1 MRCLSKRDKKES
13 FVDDG
18 RVIADM
24 SVDGMPGPLFPRKA
38 RRKQVREANQPQVKL
53 TKKEY
58 ITTFLGMI
66 SSYVIFGLVVF
77 GGFALFILFCI
88 KVWFK

>member
-1 MRCLSKRDKKES
+1 MEEKDKKKE
-13 FVDDG
+13 FADDG

-24 SVDGMPGPLFPRKA
+24 SVDGMPGPLFWRRNAQARKA
-38 RRKQVREANQPQVKL
+38 RAEREPDVKL
-53 TKKEY
+53 TPREY
-58 ITTFLGMI
+58 AGMILGII
-66 SSYVIFGLVVF
+66 SSYLVFGLIVF